1 VDSTIRSGKPPGQ
14 GAAQVES
21 APRADGT
28 LGAVT
33 ARLGV
38 DIGGTFTDLVVID
51 EATGS
56 VRVGKVLT
64 TPKDPAHAVE
74 QGVQA
79 LLGEAQVAP
88 RAVRAVVHGTTLATN
103 ALIERKGARTALLT
117 TAGFRDALEIGHEG
131 RYDMYDLFIDPP
143 APLVPR
149 HLRREVD
156 ERMLPDGAVLRPLDM
171 AGARRVI
178 ADLVSLGVEAIAV
191 SLLHAYVNPAHERAL
206 ASLVAEVAPGVPV
219 SCSCDVVPEIREY
232 ERASTTVANVY
243 VAPLMGRYLEDL
255 ERRLAE
261 QEVPGQ
267 LYVMQSSG
275 GLALPGDA
283 RRIPVRLVESGPA
296 AGALAAA
303 QAARQRG
310 EPRLLS
316 FDMGGTTAKACVI
329 DGGAPLVAREFEVA
343 RADRFKKGSGLPI
356 RVPVIELIEIGA
368 GGGSIARVDRM
379 GLLKVGPDS
388 AGADPGPACYGL
400 GGRLPTVT
408 DADLLLGYLDAEFF
422 LGGRMRL
429 DAGAA
434 RRAIEEHVAR
444 PLGLDAVEAAWG
456 IHRVVNENMAAAA
469 RIHGI
474 ERGRDLR
481 RYPLFAF
488 GGAGPVHCWQV
499 ARILKV
505 PRILLPFAAG
515 AMSAW
520 GLLAAPLAF
529 DFVRTRRERLD
540 GADWPAVN
548 ALFDAMEGEGRALLR
563 RAGVADADVTVTRVA
578 EMRYV
583 GQGHEVEA
591 ALPSGRL
598 DAAGLSTIREAFETA
613 YRTLY
618 HRLPQGVP
626 IEALNWR
633 VTVAGPRP
641 AVDFRDSGLAA
652 SGRQAAG
659 AGNAAAGPAGRTAA
673 ALAAV
678 KGRRR
683 AWFAEA
689 GGFVDTPVYERYAL
703 GPGATFGGP
712 AIVEERESTAVIGPG
727 GRCRVDDGLAIVVE
741 VA

>member
-1 VDSTIRSGKPPGQ
+1 M
-14 GAAQVES
+14 S
-21 APRADGT
+21 ARF
-28 LGAVT
+28 
-33 ARLGV
+33 GV

-51 EATGS
+51 ETSGAI
-56 VRVGKVLT
+56 RVGKVLT
-64 TPKDPAHAVE
+64 TAKDPAHGVE

-79 LLGEAQVAP
+79 LLDDAGVAP
-88 RAVRAVVHGTTLATN
+88 ARVRAVAHGTTLATN

-117 TAGFRDALEIGHEG
+117 TAGFRDAVEIQREG
-131 RYDMYDLFIDPP
+131 RYDMYDLLIDPP

-149 HLRREVD
+149 HRRREVP
-156 ERMLPDGAVLRPLDM
+156 ERLLPDGAVLRPLDE
-171 AGARRVI
+171 AAARVVI
-178 ADLVSLGVEAIAV
+178 AELIEDGVEAVAIC
-191 SLLHAYVNPAHERAL
+191 LLHAYLNPVHERRL
-206 ASLVAEVAPGVPV
+206 AALVAEMAPHVAV
-219 SCSCDVVPEIREY
+219 SCSSDVVPEIREY
-232 ERASTTVANVY
+232 ERTSTTTANVY
-243 VAPLMGRYLEDL
+243 VAPLMARYLEDL
-255 ERRLAE
+255 ERRLHGLG
-261 QEVPGQ
+261 VPGQ

-275 GLALPGDA
+275 GIALPPVA
-283 RRIPVRLVESGPA
+283 RRLPIRLIESGPA

-303 QAARQRG
+303 QAARERG
-310 EPRLLS
+310 DARLLS

-356 RVPVIELIEIGA
+356 RVPVIEMIEIGA
-368 GGGSIARVDRM
+368 GGGSIARVDRL

-388 AGADPGPACYGL
+388 AGADPGPACYNL

-429 DAGAA
+429 DRAA
-434 RRAIEEHVAR
+434 AERAVDEHVGRA
-444 PLGLDAVEAAWG
+444 LGLDPTGSAWG

-481 RYPLFAF
+481 SYPLFAF

-505 PRILLPFAAG
+505 PRILLPFGAG

-529 DFVRTRRERLD
+529 DFVRTVRARLD
-540 GADWPAVN
+540 AADWE
-548 ALFDAMEGEGRALLR
+548 ALNRLFAEMEDEGHALLA
-563 RAGVADADVTVTRVA
+563 RAGVASDAARVARIA

-591 ALPSGRL
+591 PVPAGRL
-598 DAAGLSTIREAFETA
+598 SEASLPAITASFEEA
-613 YRTLY
+613 YRALY

-633 VTVAGPRP
+633 VTVSGPP
-641 AVDFRDSGLAA
+641 PVLAF
-652 SGRQAAG
+652 GGAAG
-659 AGNAAAGPAGRTAA
+659 ATRR
-673 ALAAV
+673 LANAV
-678 KGRRR
+678 KTRRR

-689 GGFVDTPVYERYAL
+689 AGWVDTPVYDRYAL
-703 GPGATFGGP
+703 APGASFEGP

-727 GRCRVDDGLAIVVE
+727 ARCQVDDGLTIVVTLP
-741 VA
+741 

>member
-1 VDSTIRSGKPPGQ
+1 M
-14 GAAQVES
+14 
-21 APRADGT
+21 
-28 LGAVT
+28 T

-51 EATGS
+51 ETTG
-56 VRVGKVLT
+56 VLRVGKVLT
-64 TPKDPAHAVE
+64 NPKDPAHAVE
-74 QGVQA
+74 QGVHA
-79 LLGEAQVAP
+79 LLDDATVAP
-88 RAVRAVVHGTTLATN
+88 VAVRAVVHGTTLATN

-117 TAGFRDALEIGHEG
+117 TAGFRDALEIAHEG

-149 HLRREVD
+149 RLRREVD
-156 ERMLPDGAVLRPLDM
+156 ERMLAEGAVLRRLDLD
-171 AGARRVI
+171 GARRII
-178 ADLVSLGVEAIAV
+178 AELVGAGVEAIAIC
-191 SLLHAYVNPAHERAL
+191 LLHAYVNPVHEQAL
-206 ASLVAEVAPGVPV
+206 ARLVEELAPGLPV
-219 SCSCDVVPEIREY
+219 ACSSDVVPEIREY

-243 VAPLMGRYLEDL
+243 VAPLMARYLRDL
-255 ERRLAE
+255 ERHLAE
-261 QEVPGQ
+261 LGLPGQ

-275 GLALPGDA
+275 GIALPDDA
-283 RRIPVRLVESGPA
+283 RRFPIRLVESGPA

-303 QAARQRG
+303 QAARERG
-310 EPRLLS
+310 ESRLLS

-329 DGGAPLVAREFEVA
+329 DGGTPLVAREFEVA

-356 RVPVIELIEIGA
+356 RVPVVELIEIGA
-368 GGGSIARVDRM
+368 GGGSIARVDRL

-408 DADLLLGYLDAEFF
+408 DADLLLGYLDAGFF

-429 DAGAA
+429 DRDAA
-434 RRAIEEHVAR
+434 RRAVEEHVAR
-444 PLGLDAVEAAWG
+444 PLGLEPVEAAWG

-481 RYPLFAF
+481 QYPLFAF

-505 PRILLPFAAG
+505 PRVLLPFGAG
-515 AMSAW
+515 AMSAY

-529 DFVRTRRERLD
+529 DYVRTRRERLD
-540 GADWPAVN
+540 AADWAAVN
-548 ALFDAMEGEGRALLR
+548 ALFRAMEDEGRAVLR
-563 RAGVADADVTVTRVA
+563 RAGVADGDIVTSRVA
-578 EMRYV
+578 EMRYL

-591 ALPSGRL
+591 PLPSGPL
-598 DAAGLSTIREAFETA
+598 GPTCLPAISAAFEAA
-613 YRTLY
+613 YRALY

-633 VTVAGPRP
+633 ATVSGPRP
-641 AVDFRDSGLAA
+641 ALEF
-652 SGRQAAG
+652 RQATVGFPQRGSGGVVA
-659 AGNAAAGPAGRTAA
+659 PGRGVS
-673 ALAAV
+673 AV
-678 KGRRR
+678 KGRRS

-689 GGFVDTPVYERYAL
+689 NGFVDTPIYDRYAL
-703 GPGATFGGP
+703 APGAAFEGP

-727 GRCRVDDGLAIVVE
+727 ARCRVDVGLAIVVE
-741 VA
+741 LP